1 MPYEA
6 KPKPQVVHQGAG
18 GGVETLPPAGDER
31 REVLAARTDA
41 LAEAAETLEAKTDVH
56 AMAPA
61 ALEVE
66 NEIGQ
71 FFNEMEVPNAQPEYA
86 YKWEQRD
93 PLNKFGN
100 RHYLRSHALGWRKV
114 YIDDDDAKG
123 LGHCQGPDAS
133 VIVGDTILMRIPR
146 GRYIELRRQEY
157 LQTRRQEQAFDGELQ
172 DRAAKYGVRTY
183 DNDTLGSSN
192 PGWDRQMESR
202 ARSAQAERIA
212 LQQLDAQIRE
222 GTVPGRPAGRR

>member
-1 MPYEA
+1 MGFEA
-6 KPKPQVVHQGAG
+6 KAKVVHQGPG
-18 GGVETLPPAGDER
+18 GGVETLPPAGDAR
-31 REVLAARTDA
+31 REVLAQRTDA
-41 LAEAAETLEAKTDVH
+41 LAEQAEVLEDKTGVH
-56 AMAPA
+56 ALDPGAFA
-61 ALEVE
+61 IE
-66 NEIGQ
+66 NEIAQ
-71 FFNEMEVPNAQPEYA
+71 HFNEMEVPAAQSEYA

-100 RHYLRSHALGWRKV
+100 RHFLRSHSLGWRKV
-114 YIDDDDAKG
+114 FIDDPDAKG
-123 LGHCQGPDAS
+123 LEHCQGVDGS

-146 GRYIELRRQEY
+146 GRYIQLRREEY

-202 ARSAQAERIA
+202 ARSAQAQRIA

-222 GTVPGRPAGRR
+222 GTVPGRPVGRR